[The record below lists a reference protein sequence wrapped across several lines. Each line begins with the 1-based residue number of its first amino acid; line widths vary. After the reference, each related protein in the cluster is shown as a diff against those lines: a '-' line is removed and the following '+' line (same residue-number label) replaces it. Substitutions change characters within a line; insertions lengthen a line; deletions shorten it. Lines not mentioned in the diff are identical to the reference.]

1 MLFVHDVHAVM
12 GERELEF
19 EDSVRTEYAS
29 AVAADDDTRLIWYL
43 NSTHGAGEAYKV
55 ETITADRDG
64 AAWERQVERLRRG
77 DLSAWSGRA
86 DAMRYGLVSTL
97 LVGSVSSPIAELE
110 LASVPTEP
118 QEHALAVYREDTL
131 AGPGLDAVLDAAD
144 PSPPEDADAVLTPVG
159 VFRPAVDAG
168 PRRVVLYRVAEPD
181 RWTPAFGLDA
191 GWDDWPGSLTPTL
204 PPAVSG
210 SSRMLRTSAWSPL
223 P

>member
-1 MLFVHDVHAVM
+1 VLFVHDVHAVM

-19 EDSVRTEYAS
+19 EDSVRTEYAP
-29 AVAADDDTRLIWYL
+29 AVAADDHTRLFWYL

-55 ETITADRDG
+55 VTITAVRDG
-64 AAWERQVERLRRG
+64 AAWERHVERLRRG
-77 DLSAWSGRA
+77 ALRAWSGRA

-97 LVGSVSSPIAELE
+97 LVGSASSPLAELD
-110 LASVPTEP
+110 LASVSAEP

-144 PSPPEDADAVLTPVG
+144 ASPTDADAVLTPVG
-159 VFRPAVDAG
+159 TFRPAVDPG

-210 SSRMLRTSAWSPL
+210 SSRMLRTSSWSPL